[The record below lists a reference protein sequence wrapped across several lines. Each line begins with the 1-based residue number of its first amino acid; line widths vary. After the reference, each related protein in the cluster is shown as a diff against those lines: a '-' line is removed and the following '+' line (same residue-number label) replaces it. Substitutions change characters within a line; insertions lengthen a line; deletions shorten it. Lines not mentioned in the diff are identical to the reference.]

1 MSMNCKDLI
10 LGAVGQLCIN
20 ALYRTLTSF
29 GCSYKT
35 GFYER
40 VSSKEQL
47 YNCISF
53 PLKKPL
59 FKRICSFVKKIQFLI
74 IKIPLL

>member
-29 GCSYKT
+29 GCSYTT
-35 GFYER
+35 GFYEWVLKR
-40 VSSKEQL
+40 TALQL
-47 YNCISF
+47 HLL

-59 FKRICSFVKKIQFLI
+59 IKRICSFVKKNPIFNY
-74 IKIPLL
+74 